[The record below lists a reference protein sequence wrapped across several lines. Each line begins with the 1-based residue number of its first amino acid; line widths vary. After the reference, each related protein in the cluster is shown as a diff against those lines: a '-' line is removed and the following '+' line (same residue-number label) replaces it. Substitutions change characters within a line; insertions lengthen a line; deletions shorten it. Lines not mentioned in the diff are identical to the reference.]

1 MDSSIRVPVEIRTH
15 ELSQLKSMVP
25 RVVERLRD
33 IDAETFGDDADEL
46 ERIYTEH
53 IETVEREFT
62 EDDQTFAAYVSMPAD
77 DWRNVVGS
85 LGRLYDEE
93 GLRVWWL
100 RKKLV
105 KRLRKRLEEME
116 D

>member
-1 MDSSIRVPVEIRTH
+1 
-15 ELSQLKSMVP
+15 MVP
-25 RVVERLRD
+25 RAVERLRAL
-33 IDAETFGDDADEL
+33 DAETFGDDADEL
-46 ERIYTEH
+46 ERIYAEY
-53 IETVEREFT
+53 IEGVEREFT
-62 EDDQTFAAYVSMPAD
+62 ADDQAFAAYVSMPAD
-77 DWRNVVGS
+77 DWRQVVGS

-105 KRLRKRLEEME
+105 KRLRERLEQME